1 MLELDGGRYA
11 KGDAHYNDMCYY
23 IAASRAA
30 IRAGKRTVKR
40 TGSTKKISHKEYE
53 RATDKRRQRERSSE
67 TVKRAGAVMVRGG
80 RVKRRLL
87 SGPAR
92 MAQLRSNKS
101 YLPGD

>member
-30 IRAGKRTVKR
+30 IHAGKRTVKR
-40 TGSTKKISHKEYE
+40 TCSIKKTSHKKYE
-53 RATDKRRQRERSSE
+53 RATNKRRKRERSFG
-67 TVKRAGAVMVRGG
+67 TVKRAGAVMVRGD
-80 RVKRRLL
+80 RVKRRVL

-92 MAQLRSNKS
+92 MAQMRSSRS

>member
-30 IRAGKRTVKR
+30 IQAGKRTVKR
-40 TGSTKKISHKEYE
+40 ASSSKKTSHKKYE
-53 RATDKRRQRERSSE
+53 RATDKRRQRERRFG
-67 TVKRAGAVMVRGG
+67 TAKRAGAVTVRAG
-80 RVKRRLL
+80 RVKRRAL
-87 SGPAR
+87 SEPAR
-92 MAQLRSNKS
+92 MAQLRSNRS